1 MFMRRVNERRAS
13 IVREEVRGE
22 RREIVGAG
30 VRVPLASR
38 SVELEHH
45 DRAAPGLRRRAGRYA
60 IYRTIDRRAALQGCR
75 AVPNMEREAQG
86 LAVEALSK
94 DNCVRHTL
102 REPLLDERSR
112 AHSL

>member
-45 DRAAPGLRRRAGRYA
+45 DRAAPGLLRCAGRYA
-60 IYRTIDRRAALQGCR
+60 INRAIDRRAALERCR
-75 AVPNMEREAQG
+75 AVPNVQREAQR
-86 LAVEALSK
+86 LAVEALGE
-94 DNCVRHTL
+94 DDGVGHAL
-102 REPLLDERSR
+102 REPLLDERR
-112 AHSL
+112 RTHPL